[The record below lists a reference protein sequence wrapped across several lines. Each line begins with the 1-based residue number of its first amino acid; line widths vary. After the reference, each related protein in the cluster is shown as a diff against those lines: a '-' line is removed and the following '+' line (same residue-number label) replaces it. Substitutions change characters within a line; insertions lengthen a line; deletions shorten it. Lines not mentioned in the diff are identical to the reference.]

1 MSPFFDPSIRH
12 RLTRTLALV
21 TGCALLAMAL
31 GFLSY
36 EYIALRSAILR
47 NTRAQA
53 EVVASSSDAALQF
66 GAKGDAER
74 ILASIAVDRQIR
86 AACILDHAGK
96 LFASFPPDAPEA
108 TLPLGLLAGTD
119 HAFAAGALD
128 VSRPIVYDQQVLGRV
143 VIRTDLGEIRARLIL
158 TTYVLFALGL
168 VIFAGVFLASA
179 ILQRQISDPILVL
192 SQTARRVSQD
202 KDYSI
207 RLARTQE
214 GELGVLT
221 DSLNDMLAEIQT
233 RDAQLVDYKDHL
245 EDQVALRSEQLLKVN
260 AQLLV
265 EKERAEDASH
275 TKSAFLANMSH
286 ELRTPLNAILLYS
299 EILIDE
305 VTERG
310 AGVLTADLN
319 KIQTAGRHLLS
330 LIDDILDL
338 SKIEAGRMT
347 LYVED
352 VDIPALLANIT
363 TMLEPQV
370 ARNRNR
376 LELHADPE
384 ITLLR
389 TDHKRLKQTLFNLL
403 DNAAK
408 FTKDGVVSLTLRQ
421 AKAQPFVDFIVRD
434 TGIGMSPAQVERI
447 FMEFTQADE
456 STTRRFGGTGLGLT
470 LSRKFAEML
479 GGAIWVESEEGVG
492 STFTFQI
499 PRYVDASGVASS
511 VPARTEP
518 ASHRGKVLIIDD
530 DSAMREA
537 VGRMLTKEG
546 FWAVTAAGG
555 EEGLVLAHSIRPDVI
570 TLDIAM
576 PDMDG
581 WKVLSVLKA
590 DPALGHIPVVLITMM
605 DGREQGYALGASD
618 FLQKPVPR
626 EELVALLRKH
636 IQAQTPLSVLVV
648 EDNAETRDGLER
660 ILQGDGWEVRT
671 AADGLEAMDCLERQV
686 PGLMLLDL
694 MMPHMDGFKVI
705 TAMQGHPAWSA
716 IPVVILTARELSA
729 GDLERLQA
737 PQVARVMRKGA
748 FSKDGLMATVR
759 ELTLRCVA
767 DSDSIH
773 GKASS

>member
-12 RLTRTLALV
+12 RLTRTMALV
-21 TGCALLAMAL
+21 TGIALLAMAL
-31 GFLSY
+31 GFLSF

-53 EVVASSSDAALQF
+53 EVVASSSDAALEF
-66 GAKGDAER
+66 GAKADAER
-74 ILASIAVDRQIR
+74 TLASIAVDRQIR
-86 AACILDHAGK
+86 SACILDNAGN

-108 TLPLGLLAGTD
+108 ALPGGPSEGTD
-119 HAFAAGALD
+119 HTFAAGTLD
-128 VSRPIVYDQQVLGRV
+128 VSRPIVYEHRVLGKV
-143 VIRTDLGEIRARLIL
+143 LIRTDLGEIRARLIL
-158 TTYVLFALGL
+158 TTYVLIVMGL
-168 VIFAGVFLASA
+168 VIFLGVFLGSA
-179 ILQRQISDPILVL
+179 ALQRQISDPILVL
-192 SQTARRVSQD
+192 SQTARKVSQD
-202 KDYSI
+202 KDYSL

-221 DSLNDMLAEIQT
+221 DSLNDMLAEIQA
-233 RDAQLVDYKDHL
+233 RDAQLVEYKDHL
-245 EDQVALRSEQLLKVN
+245 EDQVAQRSEQLLKVN
-260 AQLLV
+260 AQLQV
-265 EKERAEDASH
+265 EKERAEEASH

-310 AGVLTADLN
+310 AGVLTSDLN

-347 LYVED
+347 LYVEE
-352 VDIPALLANIT
+352 VDIPSLLTHIT
-363 TMLEPQV
+363 TMLELQV

-376 LELHADPE
+376 LEIHADPD
-384 ITLLR
+384 ITTLR

-408 FTKDGVVSLTLRQ
+408 FTKDGTVSLTIRQ
-421 AKAQPFVDFIVRD
+421 EPDQPFVDFIVQD

-479 GGAIWVESEEGVG
+479 GGSIRVESEEGVG

-499 PRYVDASGVASS
+499 PRYVDGSGLSTS
-511 VPARTEP
+511 VPPKAEP
-518 ASHRGKVLIIDD
+518 ASHRGRILIIDD

-555 EEGLVLAHSIRPDVI
+555 EEGLALARSIRPDVI
-570 TLDIAM
+570 TLDVAM
-576 PDMDG
+576 PDLDG
-581 WKVLSVLKA
+581 WKVLGILKA
-590 DPALGHIPVVLITMM
+590 DPELSAIPVILITMM
-605 DGREQGYALGASD
+605 DGREQGFALGASD
-618 FLQKPVPR
+618 YLQKPVPR

-636 IQAQTPLSVLVV
+636 IQEKSPRAVLVV
-648 EDNAETRDGLER
+648 EDNPETRDGLER
-660 ILQGDGWEVRT
+660 ILRGDGWEVQT
-671 AADGLEAMDCLERQV
+671 AADGLEALECLERQS

-705 TAMQGHPAWSA
+705 TEMQGRPAWSA
-716 IPVVILTARELSA
+716 IPIIILTARELSPE
-729 GDLERLQA
+729 DLERLRA
-737 PQVARVMRKGA
+737 PQVQRVLRKGA
-748 FSKDGLMATVR
+748 FSKDNLMGAVR
-759 ELTLRCVA
+759 ELTLRCLK
-767 DSDSIH
+767 DPERTQ
-773 GKASS
+773 GKVSS